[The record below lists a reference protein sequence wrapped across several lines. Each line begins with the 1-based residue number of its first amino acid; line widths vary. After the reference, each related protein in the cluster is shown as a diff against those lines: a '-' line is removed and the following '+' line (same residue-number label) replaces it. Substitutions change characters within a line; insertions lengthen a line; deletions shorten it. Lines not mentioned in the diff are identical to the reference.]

1 MADYYPP
8 VSFHFKVSFLGL
20 SEKEHDIKF
29 QSVSGLDVQLETE
42 SIKEGGEN
50 RFEHTVPTRRK
61 HPDLVLKRGV
71 IAPEDSA
78 VTEWCRK
85 AFEQQ
90 KVEPIALQVVLLNEK
105 HEPLIIWDVAH
116 AWPKSWKFNELN
128 ADKGEVFMETIE
140 LSYNRFK
147 VRKA

>member
-1 MADYYPP
+1 MADYHPL

-50 RFEHTVPTRRK
+50 RFEHVLPTRRK
-61 HPDLVLKRGV
+61 YPDLVLKRGV
-71 IAPEDSA
+71 VPPEDSA

-90 KVEPIALQVVLLNEK
+90 KVVPIAMQVVLLNEK
-105 HEPLIIWDVAH
+105 HEPLLIWDVDH
-116 AWPKSWKFNELN
+116 AWPKNWKFNELN
-128 ADKGEVFMETIE
+128 AEKGEVFLETIE
-140 LSYNRFK
+140 LNYNRFK